1 MKNFKKALVISL
13 ILCIAFTLTAC
24 TPIARGKSAYELAV
38 DHGYKGTEAEWLES
52 LKGESGQNGLDG
64 KDGINFN
71 EGYTVTDLYR
81 EMTESGNFQGT
92 LDEFITKYF
101 SPQKN
106 DDVQTV
112 NKLMFSVCSV
122 VCEFPGTT
130 SQSAGS
136 GVFYS
141 VDKEEGDALI
151 ITNYHVVYNE
161 NSYDNRPIAQDIHIF
176 LYGSEYIDNPLSFTA
191 TFEGGSTT
199 YDLAVLS
206 VKNCEAIKRSDV
218 QAIKLGNSDDA
229 TLGEK
234 VYAIGNPG
242 GNGISVSEGIL
253 SVLSERV
260 NIKNVYGDSNLMRV
274 LRFDAAVSPGNS
286 GGGLFNAKGE
296 LLGIVNAKSVVTNVD
311 GVNYAIPANV
321 IAACMRRFE
330 ADCIGKSQT
339 YITKPLLGI
348 SVLESNSVAIYD
360 SVSGKVRV
368 EAQVIIDSVEEGSIA
383 SGILQKGDRILSVE
397 YNGTVY
403 PVKRNFVIVDLTL
416 GAKVGDSMVYTLIRN
431 GETLQKTIIIS
442 ESCMTKV
449 I

>member
-1 MKNFKKALVISL
+1 MRNFKKALVISL
-13 ILCIAFTLTAC
+13 IICIAFTLTAC

-64 KDGINFN
+64 KDGVNFN
-71 EGYTVTDLYR
+71 DGYTVVDLYR

-106 DDVQTV
+106 DDVQMV
-112 NKLMFSVCSV
+112 NKLMFSVCSI
-122 VCEFPGTT
+122 VCEFSGTT

-141 VDKEEGDALI
+141 VDKEAGNALI
-151 ITNYHVVYNE
+151 ITNYHVLYNE
-161 NSYDNRPIAQDIHIF
+161 KSFDNRPIAQDIHVF

-191 TFEGGSTT
+191 KFEGGSTT

-206 VKNCEAIKRSDV
+206 VENSEAIKHSNV
-218 QAIKLGNSDDA
+218 QAVKLSNSDEA

-234 VYAIGNPG
+234 VYAIGNTG
-242 GNGISVSEGIL
+242 GNGLSVSEGIL

-260 NIKNVYGDSNLMRV
+260 NIKNVYGDDNLMRV

-286 GGGLFNAKGE
+286 GGGLCKSMGE
-296 LLGIVNAKSVVTNVD
+296 RLGIVNAISVVANVD

-321 IAACMRRFE
+321 INACVRRFE
-330 ADCIGKSQT
+330 ADCIGKPQT

-348 SVLESNSVAIYD
+348 SVLESNSVAVFD
-360 SVSGKVRV
+360 SVSGKVKV
-368 EAQVIIDSVEEGSIA
+368 EAQVIIDSVEEGSLA

-397 YNGTVY
+397 YEGKVY
-403 PVKRNFVIVDLTL
+403 PVNRNFVIVDLTL
-416 GAKVGDSMVYTLIRN
+416 GAKVGDSMVYTLVRS

-442 ESCMTKV
+442 ENCMTKV